1 MALKAAEIRQL
12 GEALGKELAGRRIL
26 KASLYGERALFLDLQ
41 GKGEGRLALV
51 LDNQEPRAY
60 LADSLPRFKPIEGHF
75 AEIMRKELTNAR
87 ILSVSSL
94 NEDRILV
101 FSLRVTNAV
110 FKEERRTLVFEM
122 IPRQA
127 NVILLGEDKRILVSH
142 RPGTLQDERPLI
154 RGMRYVTPKKPEIST
169 KIDLDFDVNSYF
181 QHCLA
186 LEEELRRKRK
196 KDMFGSLI
204 KGVERKIRQLE
215 KKEERLQED
224 RKKALEHSQDGRL
237 GELIYTYWDE
247 IPAGATSFETEGV
260 TIPLDPR
267 KTLSQNAEA
276 FYKRAKKAKETARY
290 SEKFLEEALREK
302 EELSLTLAQLEAS
315 DEAGLEAMAK
325 DLGILGVARPG
336 KKERPALGSATLPYL
351 VSHNGVSYL
360 FGKNAR
366 QNDCLTFLYC
376 TAKNHLW
383 FHVMGDSGSHLI
395 LKKDGAS
402 EEEKLFAAEL
412 VLLASKKEEGDVM
425 CALRK
430 AVTKGSAPG
439 EAKVREFETIHV
451 RKISEEA
458 RRAFEGAIRWIP
470 NRS

>member
-26 KASLYGERALFLDLQ
+26 KASLYGERAFFLDLQ

-127 NVILLGEDKRILVSH
+127 NVILLGEDERILVSH

-154 RGMRYVTPKKPEIST
+154 RGMRYVTPKKPEISP

-215 KKEERLQED
+215 KKEERLRED
-224 RKKALEHSQDGRL
+224 REKALEHSQDGRL

-247 IPAGATSFETEGV
+247 IPAGATSFEAEGV

-267 KTLSQNAEA
+267 KALSQNAEA

-430 AVTKGSAPG
+430 AVTKGSVPG

>member
-127 NVILLGEDKRILVSH
+127 NVILLGEDERILVSH

-154 RGMRYVTPKKPEIST
+154 RGMRYVTPKKPEISP

-215 KKEERLQED
+215 KKEERLRED
-224 RKKALEHSQDGRL
+224 REKALEHSQDGML

-247 IPAGATSFETEGV
+247 IPAGATSFEAEGV

-439 EAKVREFETIHV
+439 EAKVREFETIHA

>member
-1 MALKAAEIRQL
+1 MALKAAEIRLL
-12 GEALGKELAGRRIL
+12 GEALGERLGGRRIL

-60 LADSLPRFKPIEGHF
+60 LADSLPRFKGVEGHF
-75 AEIMRKELTNAR
+75 ADIMRKELTNAR
-87 ILSVSSL
+87 ILSVSTL

-110 FKEERRTLVFEM
+110 FKEERRSLVFEM

-127 NVILLGEDKRILVSH
+127 NLVLLGEDGRILVSH
-142 RPGTLQDERPLI
+142 RPGTLQEERPLL
-154 RGMRYVTPKKPEIST
+154 RGMQYVPPRKPET
-169 KIDLDFDVNSYF
+169 CLPNDVVFDVEAYF
-181 QHCLA
+181 DHCLG
-186 LEEELRRKRK
+186 LEEDLRKRRK

-215 KKEERLQED
+215 RKEERLEED
-224 RKKALEHSQDGRL
+224 RKKALEHSGDGML

-247 IPAGATSFETEGV
+247 IPEGATLFQKDGV
-260 TIPLDPR
+260 EIPLDPR
-267 KTLSQNAEA
+267 KSLSQNAES
-276 FYKRAKKAKETARY
+276 FYRRAKKARETARY
-290 SEKFLEEALREK
+290 SERFLEEARKEK
-302 EELSLTLAQLEAS
+302 EELALALAQLEAS

-325 DLGILGVARPG
+325 ELGILAAPRPG
-336 KKERPALGSATLPYL
+336 RKERPALGSATLPYL
-351 VSHNGVSYL
+351 VSYKGASYL

-376 TAKNHLW
+376 TARNHLW

-402 EEEKLFAAEL
+402 EEEKAFAAEL

-425 CALRK
+425 CAFRR
-430 AVTKGSAPG
+430 AVTKGSVPG

-451 RKISEEA
+451 KRISPEA
-458 RRAFEGAIRWIP
+458 REAFEGATRWIP

>member
-127 NVILLGEDKRILVSH
+127 NVILLGEDERILVSH

-154 RGMRYVTPKKPEIST
+154 RGMRYVTPKKPEISP

-224 RKKALEHSQDGRL
+224 RKKALEHSQDGML

-247 IPAGATSFETEGV
+247 IPAGATSFEAEGV

-315 DEAGLEAMAK
+315 NEAGLEAMAK

-395 LKKDGAS
+395 LKKDAAR

>member
-26 KASLYGERALFLDLQ
+26 KASLYGERAFFLDLQ

-122 IPRQA
+122 SPRQA
-127 NVILLGEDKRILVSH
+127 NVILLGEDERILVSH

-154 RGMRYVTPKKPEIST
+154 RGMRYVTPKKPEISP

-215 KKEERLQED
+215 KKEERLRED
-224 RKKALEHSQDGRL
+224 REKALEHSQDGRL

-247 IPAGATSFETEGV
+247 IPAGATSFEAEGV

-267 KTLSQNAEA
+267 KALSQNAEA